1 MNKARHSVLMLS
13 SPDQGQI
20 FAFVLKLITN
30 VYGKADEVCAYLME
44 ITKAAPKKA
53 LIIDASGGNFWWS
66 TQSEAFACIVGHA
79 VKNKVVSSHSRLKV

>member
-1 MNKARHSVLMLS
+1 MNKAHDSVLMSS

-20 FAFVLKLITN
+20 FASVLKLITN

-44 ITKAAPKKA
+44 ITKAAQKKA
-53 LIIDASGGNFWWS
+53 LIIDASGGNFRWS

-79 VKNKVVSSHSRLKV
+79 VKN